1 MEVYYSNAQRITHGK
16 GEFYID
22 FYQLSGDRPNIQST
36 EPTARIYMNPET
48 VMSFR
53 EALEKNVQKF
63 MDVYLKPGAKDS
75 TQK

>member
-22 FYQLSGDRPNIQST
+22 FYQLSGDRPNMQST
-36 EPTARIYMNPET
+36 EPITRIYMNPET

-53 EALEKNVQKF
+53 EALEKNVQRF

-75 TQK
+75 AQK